1 MAPAA
6 QAGAMLS
13 LPIMLAVLLG
23 AALHAA
29 WNVGVRA
36 GNDRRRETALVVAGA
51 CVLSALTLPFLDQPR
66 AGAWPYLAASASVH
80 VAYFSLV
87 AAAYER
93 GAVALAYPLMR
104 GAAPA
109 LIAVAAW
116 LVLGETLPALGWL
129 GVGAV
134 CGGVLMMARRQGVAG
149 EAATAR
155 VALTNAVVIAAYTLI
170 DGVGVRA
177 SATPLAYTMWLFVL
191 TAAPS
196 LLVLQYRRGWAAW
209 RTTAPECLRALGA
222 GACSIGSYALALWAM
237 TRAPVAPVAALRET
251 AMLFGLVLARIFLGE
266 HPGPRRWAAAGVI
279 AAGAMLLR
287 LA

>member
-1 MAPAA
+1 
-6 QAGAMLS
+6 MLP
-13 LPIMLAVLLG
+13 LPVLLAVLLG

-36 GNDRRRETALVVAGA
+36 GGDRRRETALVVVGA
-51 CVLSALTLPFLDQPR
+51 AALSALTLPFLPLPR
-66 AGAWPYLAASASVH
+66 PAAWPYLATSATVH
-80 VAYFSLV
+80 VGYFWLL
-87 AAAYER
+87 AAAYTR
-93 GAVALAYPLMR
+93 GSVALAYPLMR

-109 LIAVAAW
+109 LTAVAAW
-116 LVLGETLPALGWL
+116 LVLGEHLPPLGWL
-129 GVGAV
+129 GIGAV
-134 CGGVLMMARRQGVAG
+134 CGGVLLMARGRRTVG
-149 EAATAR
+149 EAAAAR
-155 VALTNAVVIAAYTLI
+155 MALANALVIAAYTLV

-177 SATPLAYTMWLFVL
+177 SETPLAYTMWLFLL
-191 TAAPS
+191 TTIPT
-196 LLVLQYRRGWAAW
+196 LLALQYRRGWTAW

-266 HPGPRRWAAAGVI
+266 HPGPRRWAAAATI